1 MNFTFCTKIISQTL
15 LACLFL
21 FAQDCSSRNNDQE
34 ISQTLNLRARINPK
48 DFDLPMHLPALLS
61 GNFGELRY
69 NHFHSGLDFKTQ
81 GSIGRLV
88 YAVADGWVSRIRIS
102 SYGFG
107 YALYIDH
114 PNGFTTVYG
123 HLSGYAFPIDSFA
136 KKMQYGN
143 EEFELDTMIKR
154 GRIPVKRGQLIAYS
168 GNSGGSVAPH
178 LHFEIRD
185 TKTEETIDPLLWF
198 SGRIKDNVAPRFQ
211 MIALYPVKGEGILNS
226 GIQKATVSTVK
237 LSNGTWALN
246 GKLPTAWGK
255 IGFGLKAYDFMSQTS
270 NNYGVSLIR
279 LFQENEEIFRQDLSH
294 FSFAQTR
301 YINALTDYEA
311 WLKNDVYIMKSFLE
325 PGNRLKVYP
334 LAKNEGYIN
343 INEEKIYHFRYE
355 LEDRAGNISEI
366 HFDIQGE
373 KRAIPKVPASNN
385 PMNLWYPNHFIR
397 KDIEL
402 FIPAGTLYNNID
414 FQYSQEPATKGYS
427 DIYKLH
433 NIYTPLHQ
441 AIQVQ
446 IRIQK
451 DILSNK
457 KSYYLAK
464 QDKYG
469 HYQYAGGAYSKG
481 MILANIREF
490 GNYIVLA
497 DSISPKITGL
507 NLENSIK
514 NHIFRIR
521 IIDNLSGIQSWRG
534 TIDGSWVLF
543 EYDYKTA
550 TLKYKFDDH
559 LKKGKKHIL
568 LLLVKDACENES
580 CFEYQFYY

>member
-1 MNFTFCTKIISQTL
+1 
-15 LACLFL
+15 
-21 FAQDCSSRNNDQE
+21 
-34 ISQTLNLRARINPK
+34 
-48 DFDLPMHLPALLS
+48 MHIPALLS

-81 GSIGRLV
+81 GSIGRPV
-88 YAVADGWVSRIRIS
+88 YAAANGWVSRIRIS
-102 SYGFG
+102 AFGFG
-107 YALYIDH
+107 FAIYIDH

-143 EEFELDTMIKR
+143 EEFELDTIIKR
-154 GRIPVKRGQLIAYS
+154 GKIPVKRGQFIAYS

-198 SGRIKDNVAPRFQ
+198 SDRIKDNVAPRFQ
-211 MIALYPVKGEGILNS
+211 MIALYPVKGEGILSS

-246 GKLPTAWGK
+246 SKLPTVWGK

-279 LFQENEEIFRQDLSH
+279 LFQGNEEIFRQDLSH
-294 FSFAQTR
+294 FSFAQTK

-311 WLKNDVYIMKSFLE
+311 WLKNDIYIMKSFLE
-325 PGNRLKVYP
+325 PGNRLNVYP
-334 LAKNEGYIN
+334 LAKNGGYIN

-385 PMNLWYPNHFIR
+385 LMNLWYPNHFIR

-402 FIPAGTLYNNID
+402 SIPTGTLYNNID
-414 FQYSQEPATKGYS
+414 FQYSQEPANKGYS
-427 DIYKLH
+427 DVYELH

-441 AIQVQ
+441 AIQVRV
-446 IRIQK
+446 RIQK

-457 KSYYLAK
+457 KFYYLAK
-464 QDKYG
+464 QDKDG
-469 HYQYAGGAYSKG
+469 HFLYVGGTYSKG
-481 MILANIREF
+481 MIQANIREF

-497 DSISPKITGL
+497 DSISPKITGQ

-534 TIDGSWVLF
+534 KIDGSWVLF

-550 TLKYKFDDH
+550 TLKYKFDDR

-580 CFEYQFYY
+580 RFEYQFYY